1 MRLHSIKLAGFKSF
15 VDPVTLRFPGPMTA
29 VLGPNGCGKSNVI
42 DAIRWVMGESS
53 ARQLRGD
60 SMSDVIFAGTTH
72 RKPVG
77 QASVELIFEN
87 TFGRLGGAYNNYNEL
102 SVRRQVTRD
111 GRSDYFLNG
120 TRCRRRDITDIFL
133 GTGLGP
139 RSYAVIQQGM
149 INRLVEAKP
158 DDLRVFIE
166 EAAGVSRYQARR
178 RETLDHLD
186 HTRQNL
192 LRLQDVVDELAKQ
205 ISSLKRQSQAA
216 ERFKQLQA
224 EQRALQINL
233 WSAEHQHWLSKQQVQ
248 TDQLAAL
255 GERFRD
261 LRSQRNQTEL
271 DWQTASQQLT
281 ALLADAEPEQQR
293 WQAAEQD
300 DAKCASE
307 LGQHQQQL
315 ANSNARLAEL
325 QAQLGRVQ
333 AQYQQDQQQADQ
345 LVQALADILQREQD
359 LPNEQHLQ
367 AELQQQDQA
376 WHRLQASVQSTE
388 QQLSQW
394 QQRQSQLTHE
404 IGLIERNS
412 QRQDA
417 QINQLQASV
426 RQIRLDDL
434 QAEYDD
440 LQAQRDDDQVDQL
453 RLDAQRQTLQ
463 QALLA
468 QQQQRDHS
476 QAEWQDVQQQR
487 TDWRAELQALQ
498 AVDALATQQQATQSQ
513 SKNAESTKSQA
524 SLESSAAASRLT
536 DQLQLTAE
544 GQQHV
549 ELIERLLGH
558 WLSAPIIAESEQT
571 IPMSGPH
578 QLGPIRDTADLK
590 PLADPAVQPISSWI
604 SAPMLSQW
612 QAVGLVR
619 ASLSDTQWLALREQL
634 QVGQSLLSRSGLW
647 CGVDWQ
653 IDLHQAP
660 MDAGAGQLARRLR
673 VEQLQG
679 QLDASELHYQQ
690 LSQQRQQALDQI
702 AAIDAQ
708 LAPINSKESQLKQTL
723 HQHDLQLARLDNAL
737 NLRRQQLAQ
746 QQTQLAQL
754 LAEQQDD
761 QQQREDLQMD
771 LASVQIRLSPLQQ
784 QLADDREQLNDSRQ
798 RRDLL
803 KEQSRQIVHQRQQCR
818 LDRQLTESKRQ
829 SMLDTLA
836 RGEVQQADLL
846 VQVRVLAQQVEALH
860 QQLAPLLAQREQAQ
874 VRVLAAR
881 EQWALRQGKLADVQV
896 TQQRLSDARQQGQVQ
911 EDQLRDHMENTRLA
925 WQQAKGELLHI
936 EQQLAA
942 IEAAVDP
949 AVLFDATVQAEQR
962 DRLQTVERQLAKLGD
977 LNLAAPA
984 ALQELTDR
992 HDELCHQ
999 MDDLQQTID
1008 QLEAAMTTI
1017 DQETRQL
1024 FMGTFDR
1031 VNAELHVLF
1040 PKVFGGGQARL
1051 ILEDGWQSG
1060 VRLMAQ
1066 PPGKKNSS
1074 IALLSGGEK
1083 ALTALSLVFAIF
1095 RLNPAPFCL
1104 LDEVDAPLDDANVQR
1119 FCTLVAELSEQVQFI
1134 YISHNKLAMSMA
1146 TDLIG
1151 VTMPEAGVSR
1161 MVSVSLEQAATFG
1174 ATHATPHAAT
1184 GE

>member
-1 MRLHSIKLAGFKSF
+1 MKLAGFKSF
-15 VDPVTLRFPGPMTA
+15 VDPVTLRFPDAMTA

-77 QASVELIFEN
+77 QASVELMFEN
-87 TFGRLGGAYNNYNEL
+87 TLGRLGGAYNHYSEL

-158 DDLRVFIE
+158 DELRVFIE

-178 RETLDHLD
+178 RETLEHLA

-224 EQRALQINL
+224 EQRVLQIQL
-233 WSAEHQHWLSKQQVQ
+233 WSAEYQQWSSKQQQQ
-248 TDQLAAL
+248 TDQLAVF
-255 GERFRD
+255 GEQFRD
-261 LRSQRNQTEL
+261 LRGQRNQTEL

-281 ALLADAEPEQQR
+281 LLLADAEPEQQR
-293 WQAAEQD
+293 WQVAEQEH
-300 DAKCASE
+300 AKCASM
-307 LGQHQQQL
+307 LSQHQQQL
-315 ANSNARLAEL
+315 ANSNARLIEL
-325 QAQLGRVQ
+325 QTQWQRVQ
-333 AQYQQDQQQADQ
+333 TQHQQDQQQSDQ
-345 LVQALADILQREQD
+345 LVQALAEVLQREQD
-359 LPNEQHLQ
+359 LPNEQYLHT
-367 AELQQQDQA
+367 ELQQQDQA
-376 WHRLQASVQSTE
+376 WHRLQASVHSTE
-388 QQLSQW
+388 QQLQQL
-394 QQRQSQLTHE
+394 QQRHSQLSHE

-412 QRQDA
+412 QRQHA
-417 QINQLQASV
+417 QVNQLQASV
-426 RQIRLDDL
+426 QQVRLEDL

-453 RLDAQRQTLQ
+453 RLQAQQQALQ
-463 QALLA
+463 QALFA
-468 QQQQRDHS
+468 QQQQHDQR
-476 QAEWQDVQQQR
+476 QAEWQVLHQQR
-487 TDWRAELQALQ
+487 MDWRAELQALQ
-498 AVDALATQQQATQSQ
+498 AVDALSMQHQATQSQ
-513 SKNAESTKSQA
+513 IAA
-524 SLESSAAASRLT
+524 SLASVDTSITASRLT

-558 WLSAPIIAESEQT
+558 WLNAPIMMESEPV

-578 QLGPIRDTADLK
+578 QLGPMRAVADLN
-590 PLADPAVQPISSWI
+590 PLADSAVQSISCWI
-604 SAPMLSQW
+604 SAPMSSLW
-612 QAVGLVR
+612 QAVGIVS
-619 ASLSDTQWLALREQL
+619 ASLPDAEWLALRDQL
-634 QVGQSLLSRSGLW
+634 RVGQSLLSLSGVW

-673 VEQLQG
+673 VEQRQG
-679 QLDASELHYQQ
+679 QLDASEAQYQQ
-690 LSQQRQQALDQI
+690 LSQQRQRALDQI
-702 AAIDAQ
+702 GTIDAQ
-708 LAPINSKESQLKQTL
+708 LAPINSKESQLQQTL

-737 NLRRQQLAQ
+737 DLRRQQLAQ
-746 QQTQLAQL
+746 QHAQLAQL

-761 QQQREDLQMD
+761 QQQREDLQME
-771 LASVQIRLSPLQQ
+771 LASVQMRLSPLQQ
-784 QLADDREQLNDSRQ
+784 QLAEHREQFNDCRQ
-798 RRDLL
+798 RRDVL
-803 KEQSRQIVHQRQQCR
+803 KEQHRQMLNQRQQCR
-818 LDRQLTESKRQ
+818 LDRQLTEAKHQ
-829 SMLDTLA
+829 SMRDTLA
-836 RGEVQQADLL
+836 RGDVQQADI
-846 VQVRVLAQQVEALH
+846 LAKMSEIEQKISALN
-860 QQLAPLLAQREQAQ
+860 QQLAPLLAQHDHAQ
-874 VRVLAAR
+874 MRVLDAR
-881 EQWALRQGKLADVQV
+881 EQWALRQNKLAEVQA
-896 TQQRLSDARQQGQVQ
+896 TQQRLSDARQHGQQQ
-911 EDQLRDHMENTRLA
+911 EDHLRDQMEHTRLV

-936 EQQLAA
+936 EQQLTA
-942 IEAAVDP
+942 IEAAVDL
-949 AVLFDATVQAEQR
+949 AVLFDAAVQAEQR
-962 DRLQTVERQLAKLGD
+962 ERLHTVERQLAKLGD

-984 ALQELTDR
+984 ALQELTER
-992 HDELCHQ
+992 HNELCYQ

-1031 VNAELHVLF
+1031 VNAELQVLF

-1051 ILEDGWQSG
+1051 SLEDGWQSG

-1161 MVSVSLEQAATFG
+1161 VVSVSLEQAATF
-1174 ATHATPHAAT
+1174 AVTHASTYAAT